1 MASYHHGD
9 LRAQVL
15 SSAAELIGADG
26 PDALSMRDLAR
37 RAGVSH
43 GAPAHHF
50 GGRNGLFTALAAEG
64 FTLLADA
71 LTESVVAERFD
82 RTAVAYVRFAMS
94 HPGHYAVMFRADLLR
109 PNHLALDAERNRAG
123 DLLAAGMGTIPQ
135 ERLTISREDGR
146 RIAWS
151 MVHGVA
157 SLCLSGALPDVDPET
172 LTLAGAHQL
181 FGVRPDTRTDPDAR
195 TGAAGER

>member
-15 SSAAELIGADG
+15 RSAADLIGTDG

-50 GGRNGLFTALAAEG
+50 GGRSGLFTALAAEG

-82 RTAVAYVRFAMS
+82 RTAVAYVQFAMS
-94 HPGHYAVMFRADLLR
+94 HRGHYAVMFRADLLR
-109 PNHLALDAERNRAG
+109 PNHPALDAARNRAG
-123 DLLAAGMGTIPQ
+123 DLLAAGMGTIPDAH
-135 ERLTISREDGR
+135 LTLSREDGR
-146 RIAWS
+146 RIAWA

-157 SLCLSGALPDVDPET
+157 SLCLSGALPDVDPAQ
-172 LTLAGAHQL
+172 LTLSGAHQL
-181 FGVRPDTRTDPDAR
+181 FGSRPDPETV
-195 TGAAGER
+195 AADTPG

>member
-1 MASYHHGD
+1 MPHSYHHGD

-15 SSAAELIGADG
+15 GSAADLIGADG

-50 GGRNGLFTALAAEG
+50 GGRTGLFTALAAEG
-64 FTLLADA
+64 FVLLADA
-71 LTESVVAERFD
+71 LTESVSAGRFD
-82 RTAVAYVRFAMS
+82 RTAVAYVEFAVG

-109 PNHLALDAERNRAG
+109 PNHPELDAARERAG
-123 DLLAAGMGTIPQ
+123 DLLSTGMGTVADA
-135 ERLTISREDGR
+135 RLTISRDDAR
-146 RIAWS
+146 QIAWS

-157 SLCLSGALPDVDPET
+157 SLCLSGALPDADPAE
-172 LTLAGAHQL
+172 LALAGAHQL
-181 FGVRPDTRTDPDAR
+181 FGAMPNR
-195 TGAAGER
+195 